1 MDSRHDPLQASLT
14 NAPDNLRLDQWLP
27 PQHGIVPRLR
37 IGQRWVSSLWALP
50 LIIVALCVAIVAAQQ
65 LRALPAVAAFIANYP
80 GLTPLSSAVHSGFP
94 WWLRLQHFLNL
105 LFMVFIIRSGIQI
118 LADHPRLY
126 WSRGS
131 VPGREWFRFQR
142 EVPRDRV
149 WTSKDD
155 AVTIPSWL
163 GLPGVRHSVGL
174 ARWWHLS
181 VNLLWL
187 VNGLVSYVLLFSTD
201 QWHRLVPTSWSV
213 FPNALS
219 TALQYLSLQFPV
231 EQAWTRYNGLQQLTY
246 FVTVFVAAPMAAIT
260 GLMQSPAI
268 ANRFGALSRHL
279 SRQAARSVHFLVLC
293 WFLLFIFIHV
303 TLVFVTGMRRNLN
316 FMFAGVNDDSWR
328 GLAWF
333 AVAMAVLAVAW
344 VGASP
349 FTIQHARVI
358 QKSGRQLIGKLKSL
372 AERWEPRVQYADSD
386 ISPYFWLNGTLPNS
400 AAYDALRREDFA
412 DYRLRI
418 GGLVSRPCTL
428 SLAQIKAMDKQVQVS
443 EHFCIQGWSGVAKWG
458 GVPVRRLL
466 ELVAP
471 LPSARYVVFYSFAD
485 GAAGGRYYDVH
496 SIDNMR
502 HALSLL
508 AYEMNDA
515 ALPFMHG
522 APLRLRCENELG
534 FKMVKWIEAI
544 ELVDDVRHLGAGQG
558 GYNEDH
564 EFYGYRMPI

>member
-1 MDSRHDPLQASLT
+1 MDSRRDPLQARLT
-14 NAPDNLRLDQWLP
+14 NAPDRLRLDEWLP
-27 PQHGIVPRLR
+27 PQHGIAPRIR
-37 IGQRWVSSLWALP
+37 FGKHWINTLWAVP
-50 LIIVALCVAIVAAQQ
+50 LLAVLLAAAIVAA
-65 LRALPAVAAFIANYP
+65 RYVRTLPSVAAFMATYP
-80 GLTPLSSAVHSGFP
+80 GLAPWPSAVHSGFP

-131 VPGREWFRFQR
+131 IPGREWFRFQR
-142 EVPRDRV
+142 DVPQDRV

-155 AVTIPSWL
+155 SVTIPAWL
-163 GLPGVRHSVGL
+163 GIPGVRHSVGL

-181 VNLLWL
+181 FDLLWL
-187 VNGLVSYVLLFSTD
+187 ANGLVSWVLLFSTD

-231 EQAWTRYNGLQQLTY
+231 EQAWTRYNALQQLTY
-246 FVTVFVAAPMAAIT
+246 FITVFIAAPLAAIT

-268 ANRFGALSRHL
+268 ANRFGGLSRRL
-279 SRQAARSVHFLVLC
+279 SRQAARSVHFLVMC
-293 WFLLFIFIHV
+293 WFVLFIFIHV
-303 TLVFVTGMRRNLN
+303 TLVFTTGMRRNLN
-316 FMFAGVNDDSWR
+316 FMFAGVNDESWR
-328 GLAWF
+328 GVALF
-333 AVAMAVLAVAW
+333 AVAMAFVALAW
-344 VGASP
+344 VCASP
-349 FTIQHARVI
+349 LTIRHARLV
-358 QKSGRQLIGKLKSL
+358 QRAGRRLIGRIKGL
-372 AERWEPRVQYADSD
+372 AERWEPRVQYADTD
-386 ISPYFWLNGTLPNS
+386 ISSYFWLNGTLPRS
-400 AAYDALRREDFA
+400 AAYEALRREDFA
-412 DYRLRI
+412 AYRLRI
-418 GGLVSRPCTL
+418 GGLVARPCTL
-428 SLAQIKAMDKQVQVS
+428 SFAQIKAMDKQVQVC

-458 GVPVRRLL
+458 GLPMRRLL
-466 ELVAP
+466 ELVGP
-471 LPSARYVVFYSFAD
+471 LPGARYVVFYSFAD

-496 SIDNMR
+496 SIENMR

-515 ALPFMHG
+515 PLTFMHG

-544 ELVDDVRHLGAGQG
+544 ELVDDFSHLGAGQG

>member
-1 MDSRHDPLQASLT
+1 MENPREPLHSELT
-14 NAPDNLRLDQWLP
+14 GAADQLRQDHWLP
-27 PQHGIVPRLR
+27 PQRASAPQVR
-37 IGQRWVSSLWALP
+37 IGGRWISGLRLLGW
-50 LIIVALCVAIVAAQQ
+50 VALLVLLAIAAARQ
-65 LRALPAVAAFIANYP
+65 LRAVPAVQAYIFRYP
-80 GLTPLSSAVHSGFP
+80 GLVPLSSAVHSGYP

-126 WSRGS
+126 WTRGS
-131 VPGREWFRFQR
+131 RPGAEWFRFQHA
-142 EVPRDRV
+142 VPAGRV

-155 AVTIPSWL
+155 SVTLPGWL

-181 VNLLWL
+181 VDLLWL
-187 VNGLVSYVLLFSTD
+187 VNGIVLYVLLFSTD

-213 FPNALS
+213 FPNAAS

-231 EQAWTRYNGLQQLTY
+231 EQAWTRYNSLQQLTY
-246 FVTVFVAAPMAAIT
+246 FITVFIAAPLAAIT

-268 ANRFGALSRHL
+268 ANRFGQLSRRL

-293 WFLLFIFIHV
+293 WFVAFIFIHV
-303 TLVFVTGMRRNLN
+303 ALVFLTGMRHNLN

-328 GLAWF
+328 GFGLFALAMAGVALAWIR
-333 AVAMAVLAVAW
+333 AT
-344 VGASP
+344 P
-349 FTIQHARVI
+349 FTIRHARLVQRI
-358 QKSGRQLIGKLKSL
+358 GAFLIGKLKGL
-372 AERWEPRVQYADSD
+372 AERWEPRVQYAEND
-386 ISPYFWLNGTLPNS
+386 ISPYFWLNGTLPRS
-400 AAYDALRREDFA
+400 VTYDALQRDAFA
-412 DYRLRI
+412 GYRLRI
-418 GGLVSRPCTL
+418 GGLVARPCEL
-428 SLAQIKAMDKQVQVS
+428 SFGQIKAMDKQVQVS

-458 GVPVRRLL
+458 GVPMRHLL
-466 ELVAP
+466 ELVGP
-471 LPSARYVVFYSFAD
+471 TREARYVVFYSFAD
-485 GAAGGRYYDVH
+485 GADGGRYYDVH
-496 SIDNMR
+496 SIANMR
-502 HALSLL
+502 HALTLL

-515 ALPFMHG
+515 PLTMMHG

-544 ELVDDVRHLGAGQG
+544 EFVDDFTHLGAGYG